1 MRYRKKNRK
10 LIIDVNLGDFNI
22 ISIIFYIIFN
32 LFYLKYYL

>member
-22 ISIIFYIIFN
+22 ISIIFYINI
-32 LFYLKYYL
+32 